1 MERCGYEG
9 EREYRSGYRPTR
21 YFHTYSRPVSGL
33 AGLDVSPSHE
43 LENSQ
48 WHQEPVSSSLIRPHL
63 LTVAG
68 AAQAYRKSLFR
79 GSLTWFPFN
88 STAAKRS
95 KHLKRGGHSTR
106 IMRYGMK
113 TSRNEAAVA
122 CISTYCLKLHLKD
135 CLIS

>member
-1 MERCGYEG
+1 MRAKENIDPDTAPRDISIHIRGRYPG
-9 EREYRSGYRPTR
+9 SQDLTYHLPMNLRIHSGIRNL
-21 YFHTYSRPVSGL
+21 F
-33 AGLDVSPSHE
+33 
-43 LENSQ
+43 
-48 WHQEPVSSSLIRPHL
+48 SSSLIRPHL

-79 GSLTWFPFN
+79 DSLTWFPFN

-106 IMRYGMK
+106 IMRYGLK

-122 CISTYCLKLHLKD
+122 CISTCCLKLHLKD
-135 CLIS
+135 GLIS